1 MNDILPFLKSLV
13 TAPGLSGYE
22 SPVARLIEARW
33 RPLVDELSLSR
44 LGSVHGL
51 RKGNI
56 PAPRPS
62 IVITAHMDAIG
73 LMVTRVVDGFLH
85 ITSIGDVDPRI
96 LPGQPVIVHG
106 LKDLPAVVVQPPGK
120 LLPESLAGRPTPLEH
135 LLVDV
140 GLEPGRVTQLVR
152 VGDPVSFASEPVEL
166 AGGLLSAHSLDNR
179 ASVAALTV
187 CLEELR
193 SRTLAWDVWA
203 VATVQ
208 EEIGLVGAATSSFQ
222 IKPDI
227 AIAVDT
233 TYGKGPGAD
242 DWNTFELGGGPTL
255 SWGAE
260 THPILNN
267 EFKELAERSGIPFS
281 IEIMPGHSC
290 TDAYAMQM
298 AAAGIPCFV
307 LGIPIRYMHTPVEV
321 VAPIDI
327 LRTGRLL
334 SEFIAR
340 LDPGFLDGITWDD
353 AHA

>member
-1 MNDILPFLKSLV
+1 LK
-13 TAPGLSGYE
+13 Y
-22 SPVARLIEARW
+22 
-33 RPLVDELSLSR
+33 
-44 LGSVHGL
+44 
-51 RKGNI
+51 
-56 PAPRPS
+56 
-62 IVITAHMDAIG
+62 
-73 LMVTRVVDGFLH
+73 
-85 ITSIGDVDPRI
+85 
-96 LPGQPVIVHG
+96 LPG
-106 LKDLPAVVVQPPGK
+106 VVVQPPGK
-120 LLPESLAGRPTPLEH
+120 LLPESLADRPIPLEH

-166 AGGLLSAHSLDNR
+166 AGGLLSGHSLDNR

-242 DWNTFELGGGPTL
+242 DWNTFGLGSGPTL
-255 SWGAE
+255 GWGAE
-260 THPILNN
+260 IHPFLYK
-267 EFKELAERSGIPFS
+267 EFKELADRLGIPS
-281 IEIMPGHSC
+281 SMEIMPIHSG

-298 AAAGIPCFV
+298 AADGIPCFV

-340 LDPGFLDGITWDD
+340 LEPGFLDRITWDD
-353 AHA
+353 GHA